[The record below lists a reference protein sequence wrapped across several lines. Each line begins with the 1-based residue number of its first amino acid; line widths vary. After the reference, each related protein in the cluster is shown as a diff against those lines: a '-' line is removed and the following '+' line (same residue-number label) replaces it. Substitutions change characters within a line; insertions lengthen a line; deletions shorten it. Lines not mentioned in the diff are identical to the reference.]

1 MKKLLAISLLV
12 GVSVFFQGCK
22 KDDEEPNLSSQFFQ
36 QSADESGVSS
46 ENDLVFDN
54 LNTVYQTTEAPG
66 GGRVA
71 AINICGATT
80 SIVGNVVTLTFDGTT
95 ACDGRIRNGV
105 VTMQLI
111 AGTRFRDIN
120 AVAQVSFNNYSV
132 QRTIAGTSR
141 TIVFNGTQYVKN
153 ISGGNVIDLV
163 AGSNLVHKISGNLS
177 AQFDGQT
184 TRRTWSISRVR
195 TYTKT
200 GANQYELTIV
210 GDTTYNGQS
219 GVDVIGTNRFGDRF
233 WAITA
238 TPIKVNN
245 TCGWGRP
252 TQGKRAHY
260 NDNDASLIVT
270 FGTNLSGVIDGT
282 NCPAFYKVDYSRRNR
297 NYTAVYPY

>member
-12 GVSVFFQGCK
+12 GTSLFLQGCK

-66 GGRVA
+66 GGRAA

-80 SIVGNVVTLTFDGTT
+80 SIVGNVVSLTFDGTT
-95 ACDGRIRNGV
+95 SCDGRIRNGV

-111 AGTRFRDIN
+111 AGIRFRDIN
-120 AVAQVSFNNYSV
+120 AVAQVSYNNYSV

-177 AQFDGQT
+177 AQFDGQA
-184 TRRTWSISRVR
+184 TRRSWSVSRVR

-200 GANQYELTIV
+200 SVDQYELTIV

-270 FGTNLSGVIDGT
+270 FGTNISGVISGT